1 MKTLKEK
8 LEDGRIITITNCW
21 DTTRCPTSDRPMIS
35 EGRKRR
41 NLRMSRVAYEV
52 YIGPIP
58 KGLLVCH
65 TCDNPRCHNPE
76 HLFIGTHSDNSQD
89 MWNKKRHS
97 ISGGALP
104 GEHHHGSKLTNIQ
117 VEEIRSST
125 KKGTVLS
132 VDYGVSNATISR
144 ARRGVSWKHT
154 AKSLSERLNP

>member
-8 LEDGRIITITNCW
+8 LEAGRIITATGCW
-21 DTTRCPTSDRPMIS
+21 DTTRCPTSDRPAINV
-35 EGRKRR
+35 GGCKGK
-41 NLRMSRVAYEV
+41 NLRLSRVAHEV

-89 MWNKKRHS
+89 MWNKQRHS
-97 ISGGALP
+97 HAGYKALP

-117 VEEIRSST
+117 VEKIRSST
-125 KKGTVLS
+125 EKGTVLS
-132 VDYGVSNATISR
+132 VEYGVSNATISR

-154 AKSLSERLNP
+154 AK